1 MGWEKR
7 GNGRYYYTKERRG
20 GRVVSSYVGAG
31 PAAALIAEIEQ
42 SRREVAQS
50 RAKFE
55 RDVQAAELGQ
65 FADLDQAIAD
75 VQRRISEA
83 VAVELQALGF
93 HQHKRGEWRKR
104 RANNNCKS

>member
-42 SRREVAQS
+42 GRREVAQS
-50 RAKFE
+50 RARFE
-55 RDVQAAELGQ
+55 RDVQAAELEQ
-65 FADLDQAIAD
+65 FADLDRQIAELS
-75 VQRRISEA
+75 QRISEA

-93 HQHKRGEWRKR
+93 HQHKRQWRKKR
-104 RANNNCKS
+104 GQCSESEP